1 VEFTPGGY
9 LAFRPHELLVRSNV
23 VGVAL
28 DYLGDEVRV
37 VEELLGGGW
46 TRLSGVPDPVKSLG
60 DLRAVGIFTQPNHV
74 LFATCCC
81 PPHPASGAGGDYDAN
96 PFMASSLMANPFMAS
111 SVMANPFMAS
121 PFMASPFMA
130 SAGGG
135 CCCPT
140 GGAAMAANPF
150 MASANP
156 NPAAA
161 PWLQATGRRRSTAR
175 PSGHPELVD
184 RQPVEGVRVAILDTG
199 IAAVNPPASL
209 AGMDIHLNP
218 PVTGDVPS
226 EDGDNYLDPVS
237 GHGTFVAGVIE
248 QLTPGCRFEV
258 FEVLTT
264 YGDGKESEIAQV
276 LWDLSQRPVDER
288 PQIVNLS
295 FGSYSPVGME
305 MLAVAV
311 AALHESGAAVVASAG
326 NDATCAPS
334 YPAALPNVVS
344 VGALNADGRPAA
356 YTNYGPWVRACTRG
370 TDVISLFFE
379 GFNGDE
385 LPDAAGNDADEFEG
399 WARWSGTSFA
409 APRVV
414 AALARGVGDG
424 RSPHQAIEDVINA
437 AGLPDL
443 PMLGTVVLA

>member
-1 VEFTPGGY
+1 VAFTPGGH

-23 VGVAL
+23 AAVAL
-28 DYLGDEVRV
+28 DTLGDEVRV
-37 VEELLGGGW
+37 VEELLGGSW
-46 TRLSGVPDPVKSLG
+46 TRLGGVPDPVTALG
-60 DLRAVGIFTQPNHV
+60 DLRAAGIFAQPNHV

-81 PPHPASGAGGDYDAN
+81 PPHPASGRGGTYDAN
-96 PFMASSLMANPFMAS
+96 PFMASSLTANPFMAS

-130 SAGGG
+130 SAEGG

-140 GGAAMAANPF
+140 FGAATSANPF
-150 MASANP
+150 MASSNP

-175 PSGHPELVD
+175 PSGPPEPED

-199 IAAVNPPASL
+199 TAVVDPPARL
-209 AGMDIHLNP
+209 AGMDVHPNP
-218 PVTGDVPS
+218 PAVGDVPS
-226 EDGDNYLDPVS
+226 EDGDHYLDPVS

-248 QLTPGCRFEV
+248 HLTPGCRFEM

-264 YGDGKESEIAQV
+264 YGDGTESEIAQV
-276 LWDLSQRPVDER
+276 LWDLSQRPEHER
-288 PQIVNLS
+288 PHIVNLS

-305 MLAVAV
+305 MLAEAV
-311 AALHESGAAVVASAG
+311 AAVYESGAAVVASAG
-326 NDATCAPS
+326 NDATCVPS

-344 VGALNADGRPAA
+344 VGALDADGRPAA

-385 LPDAAGNDADEFEG
+385 LPDAAGIDPDAFEG

-414 AALARGVGDG
+414 AALARRVGDNL
-424 RSPHQAIEDVINA
+424 SPHAAIDDVIHA
-437 AGLPDL
+437 KGLPEL